1 MARTMA
7 AKKPSAPRKPVTTK
21 QVVDWVRDRIRVGK
35 FVPGQRLVEADII
48 KATGASRAKVRESLQ
63 RLETEGLVV
72 IEEYRGAS
80 VKIFTWEQV
89 HQIYRTRAV
98 LEGLAAAEFAAQDDP
113 EGKRKLRALQDAL
126 DAMDNTGDHQ
136 QFAQLNSEWHNLII
150 ERSGNEYLRLFL
162 TQLSVPIYRL
172 LFSTFYSSQR
182 IALANADHRKITAAI
197 VKGDADKA
205 EEAMREHVNQGLV
218 AISGMDSQFFG
229 EGPGA

>member
-1 MARTMA
+1 MAKTLT
-7 AKKPSAPRKPVTTK
+7 AKKPSAPRKPVTTRE
-21 QVVDWVRDRIRVGK
+21 VVDWVRDRIRVGK

-72 IEEYRGAS
+72 IEEFRGAS

-98 LEGLAAAEFAAQDDP
+98 LEGLAAAEFAGKDDP
-113 EGKRKLRALQDAL
+113 EGKKRLQTLQDAL
-126 DAMDNTGDHQ
+126 NAMDDTGDHQ
-136 QFAQLNSEWHNLII
+136 KFAQLNSEWHKLII

-172 LFSTFYSSQR
+172 LFSTFYNSQR
-182 IALANADHRKITAAI
+182 IELANSDHRKITAAI
-197 VKGDADKA
+197 VGGKADRA
-205 EEAMREHVNQGLV
+205 EQAMREHISQGLI
-218 AISGMDSQFFG
+218 AISGIDSQFFG

>member
-1 MARTMA
+1 MANTVTART
-7 AKKPSAPRKPVTTK
+7 PSAPKKPLTTK

-63 RLETEGLVV
+63 RLETEGLIV
-72 IEEYRGAS
+72 IEEFRGAS

-89 HQIYRTRAV
+89 HEIYRTRAA
-98 LEGLAAAEFAAQDDP
+98 LEGLAAAEFAAKDDAD
-113 EGKRKLRALQDAL
+113 GKRRLQALQDAL

-136 QFAQLNSEWHNLII
+136 QFAQLNSQWHDLII

-182 IALANADHRKITAAI
+182 IAVIFR
-197 VKGDADKA
+197 
-205 EEAMREHVNQGLV
+205 
-218 AISGMDSQFFG
+218 
-229 EGPGA
+229 